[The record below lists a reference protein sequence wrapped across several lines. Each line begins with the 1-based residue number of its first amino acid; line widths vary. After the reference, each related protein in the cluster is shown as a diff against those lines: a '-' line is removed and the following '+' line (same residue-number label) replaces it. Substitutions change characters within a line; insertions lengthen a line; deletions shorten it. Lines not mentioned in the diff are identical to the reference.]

1 MARPKVQD
9 RLAIAKDDI
18 EKLFEGL
25 ETRCFDLKA
34 ITKILDENRTF
45 WRLGNISRFTFIDFL
60 IEKSKLQKKI
70 FEFPTRPATRYTWE
84 DIPLY
89 ELILSL
95 KPKSFF
101 SHYSAMYF
109 HNLTNQ
115 VPKTIYLNHE
125 QTPKPKSASK
135 LTQEKIDFAFRCKT
149 RLSNTIATYKENSI
163 RILNSKHTGNLGV
176 IEAEVSAGLNVYL
189 TDIERTLI
197 DITVRPEYSGGPQ
210 EVLAAFKNAVEN
222 VSINKLVSILKKIDY
237 VYPYHQ
243 AIGFY
248 LEASGVYREKQ
259 INLLR
264 KHEMRFD
271 FYLMHQ
277 VQNAKYSSKWK
288 LFYPKGLG

>member
-1 MARPKVQD
+1 MPRPTKKN

-18 EKLFEGL
+18 EKLFDNMGYK
-25 ETRCFDLKA
+25 CFDLK
-34 ITKILDENRTF
+34 IVTRILNENSTF
-45 WRLGNISRFTFIDFL
+45 WRLGNISRVMFIDFL
-60 IEKSKLQKKI
+60 IEKSKLQKKR
-70 FEFPTRPATRYTWE
+70 FEFPNRPVTRYVWG
-84 DIPLY
+84 DISLY
-89 ELILSL
+89 ELVLSL

-101 SHYSAMYF
+101 SHYSAVYL
-109 HNLTNQ
+109 HNLTDQ

-125 QTPKPKSASK
+125 QTPKPKSAGK

-149 RLSNTIATYKENSI
+149 RLSNAIATYEDNTV

-176 IEAEVSAGLNVYL
+176 TETEVSTGVKVHL

-197 DITVRPEYSGGPQ
+197 DITVRPEYSGGPN
-210 EVLAAFKNAVEN
+210 EVLTAFKSAAEN

-248 LEASGVYREKQ
+248 LEASGAYRESQ
-259 INLLR
+259 VELLR
-264 KHEMRFD
+264 KLEMRFD

-277 VQNAKYSSKWK
+277 IQNAKYSPRWK
-288 LFYPKGLG
+288 LFYPEGLG